1 MAILEVKNLCKKYPS
16 FELRDV
22 SFSLDKGT
30 VMGFIGRNG
39 AGKTTTLKS
48 ILNIVRPDGGEIRF
62 FGLDINGNE
71 REIKNR
77 VGYAGGAVDYYK
89 RKKISELLKVTSSFY
104 DNWDEKECKKYLDA
118 FSIDPAKTPLQLS
131 EGMRVKLSLVLA
143 LSHHAE
149 IMILDEPTSGLD
161 PVSRA
166 ELLDAFTFL
175 KNHGVAILFSTHITT
190 DLEKC
195 ADLITY
201 ISKGRLLAS
210 SEPLAE
216 FTARHGG
223 KSLEDIMVD
232 CEKESLYEKIA
243 D

>member
-48 ILNIVRPDGGEIRF
+48 ILNIVRPDGGEIKF

-89 RKKISELLKVTSSFY
+89 RKKISELLRVTSSFY

-118 FSIDPAKTPLQLS
+118 FSIDPQKTPLQLS
-131 EGMRVKLSLVLA
+131 EGMRVKLS
-143 LSHHAE
+143 
-149 IMILDEPTSGLD
+149 
-161 PVSRA
+161 
-166 ELLDAFTFL
+166 
-175 KNHGVAILFSTHITT
+175 
-190 DLEKC
+190 
-195 ADLITY
+195 
-201 ISKGRLLAS
+201 
-210 SEPLAE
+210 
-216 FTARHGG
+216 
-223 KSLEDIMVD
+223 
-232 CEKESLYEKIA
+232 
-243 D
+243 